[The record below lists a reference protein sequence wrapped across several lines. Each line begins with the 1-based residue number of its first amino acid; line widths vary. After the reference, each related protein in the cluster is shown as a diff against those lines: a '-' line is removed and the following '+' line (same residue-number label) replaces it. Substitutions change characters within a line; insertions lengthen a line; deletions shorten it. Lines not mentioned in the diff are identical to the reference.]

1 MQIAIINN
9 GEVGRIGHYRVL
21 FPYTVF
27 PESGPSDAWLTAN
40 SCKKVNLFKPHDRD
54 TEILVSSAPYV
65 EGDWVYT
72 VIVRDKTPEEVAQT
86 QESKAAQ
93 LRSQRNTLLSQTDW
107 TQITDSPVDKQA
119 WATYRQALRD
129 ISDQETFPDSVTWPT
144 RPDAQPE

>member
-1 MQIAIINN
+1 
-9 GEVGRIGHYRVL
+9 
-21 FPYTVF
+21 
-27 PESGPSDAWLTAN
+27 
-40 SCKKVNLFKPHDRD
+40 
-54 TEILVSSAPYV
+54 LVSSAPYV

-72 VIVRDKTPEEVAQT
+72 VIVRNKTPEEVAQT

-129 ISDQETFPDSVTWPT
+129 ISDQETFPNSVTWPT